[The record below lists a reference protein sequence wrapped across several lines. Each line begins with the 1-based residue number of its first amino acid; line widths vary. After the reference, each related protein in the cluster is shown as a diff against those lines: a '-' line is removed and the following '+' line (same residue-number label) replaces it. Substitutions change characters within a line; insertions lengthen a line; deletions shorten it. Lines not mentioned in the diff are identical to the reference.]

1 MKTIHYSLG
10 VILIILFSTTVSY
23 GQQLLRVPQAINTSG
38 PANKVRIGDQGAA
51 QIPGNNA
58 VLEVI
63 GTSNTQSPGSI
74 FIGRRGWPESAKFT
88 ITGVNGPNRGLALT
102 IEQQTTSSELALFA
116 TEKGFIGINGVND
129 PIAPLEVRG
138 DNMTLT
144 STNPTTTPFP
154 QLKFT
159 GLGESNGMM
168 GASANGCDF
177 YGFRAQDG
185 LDFTVNLGIEAVGGS
200 PERPALT
207 WNNANANQE
216 FAFIYDDPTN
226 TTSCGNL
233 IASFCGTG
241 AFQFLVEGDIKAT
254 GATFSSS
261 DLRFKKEIR
270 TISDALSMVSSLNGV
285 TYKYRTEEFADK
297 NFTDGRSYG
306 FIAQELQK
314 VMPEAVKED
323 NDGYLAVNYSAVIPV
338 LTNAIQDQQAII
350 EQQDAEMD
358 ALKDRLAQIESQLNI
373 ETPSSTRKA
382 QLMQNVPNP
391 ASSSTRIS
399 YVLPDNASKATI
411 QVLDLKTGALVK
423 ELPLTQTERNV
434 ELSLRDLNAGMYGY
448 TLIVDGQRVDS
459 KLLEVSK

>member
-1 MKTIHYSLG
+1 
-10 VILIILFSTTVSY
+10 
-23 GQQLLRVPQAINTSG
+23 A
-38 PANKVRIGDQGAA
+38 
-51 QIPGNNA
+51 
-58 VLEVI
+58 
-63 GTSNTQSPGSI
+63 
-74 FIGRRGWPESAKFT
+74 
-88 ITGVNGPNRGLALT
+88 
-102 IEQQTTSSELALFA
+102 SSELVVCCSIVSASPLFA

-168 GASANGCDF
+168 GASNNGCDF

-185 LDFTVNLGIEAVGGS
+185 LDFTVNLGIEAVSGS

-241 AFQFLVEGDIKAT
+241 AFQFIVEGDIKAT

-261 DLRFKKEIR
+261 DRRFKKEIR
-270 TISDALSMVSSLNGV
+270 SISDALSMVSSLNGV
-285 TYKYRTEEFADK
+285 TYKYRTEEFAEK

-423 ELPLTQTERNV
+423 ELPLTQTEGNV